1 MYVYFSQES
10 RFFPEKWKKKKTEFF
25 LGGRKNRAPTKV
37 LTEEYGRNM
46 EGFAKTFSVV
56 VGEDGGVAGF
66 AGTLCDMARINS
78 GDSDLAKELGID
90 SAEEAAENTTT

>member
-1 MYVYFSQES
+1 
-10 RFFPEKWKKKKTEFF
+10 
-25 LGGRKNRAPTKV
+25 
-37 LTEEYGRNM
+37 M

-78 GDSDLAKELGID
+78 GDSDLAAEHDIQ
-90 SAEEAAENTTT
+90 SAEDAAKSKA